1 MMQFPSF
8 HWLSHHGLWAIIP
21 CSTNLVRDSYKNNV
35 GRLVHILGRFS
46 WTHHSTNVCGIWDD
60 YSQLGLTG
68 LVSYL
73 SSNIQSEQRLTK
85 LFAKENSKWKQG
97 YSLRRGAGNAGEW
110 PSRYCFQ
117 FCTFLAE
124 RMVRVFLDQ
133 SQNKVKLKRNNSGLL
148 STFNWKLLYKLN
160 WS

>member
-1 MMQFPSF
+1 MQFPSF

-97 YSLRRGAGNAGEW
+97 YSLRRGKRRW
-110 PSRYCFQ
+110 MTKSLLFSIFVPFWLRWWCDF
-117 FCTFLAE
+117 
-124 RMVRVFLDQ
+124 FLDQ

-148 STFNWKLLYKLN
+148 SSFNWKLLYKLN